1 MILEIKENKSVDS
14 YNLDGIEVL
23 IFNCEDYDKEILIPS
38 EIKSVEL
45 HTVKFNSII
54 FNSNLEEVLVNNYYS
69 ERLDLSLLPDSVKS
83 LYIADKYL
91 YLEYLPKN
99 LEELTLEYRRCLLL
113 DERLKYPKSLKKLEI
128 KGYLDVNNFNFPEN
142 LEELIIDFDLDETEV
157 LPESLKKLVTRGYL
171 DVNNYNF
178 PENLEELVIDN
189 EDDLEEIKVL
199 PENLKVLD
207 LHVIYNGDLD
217 KLKER
222 YPDVNIIS
230 IDDNERQEEEIYRK
244 LGIFFSSLLENNT

>member
-1 MILEIKENKSVDS
+1 MILEIKENRSVES

-23 IFNCEDYDKEILIPS
+23 IFDCEDYDKEILIPS

-99 LEELTLEYRRCLLL
+99 LEELTLDYGRCLLL
-113 DERLKYPKSLKKLEI
+113 DERLKYPKSLKKLKIE
-128 KGYLDVNNFNFPEN
+128 GYLDVNNFNFPEN
-142 LEELIIDFDLDETEV
+142 LEELILCGNDDIIYDIDEI
-157 LPESLKKLVTRGYL
+157 
-171 DVNNYNF
+171 
-178 PENLEELVIDN
+178 EN
-189 EDDLEEIKVL
+189 L

-207 LHVIYNGDLD
+207 LHIIYNGDLD
-217 KLKER
+217 KLRRR
-222 YPDVNIIS
+222 YPKTRIIS
-230 IDDNERQEEEIYRK
+230 IDDNERLKEEERRELKILFK
-244 LGIFFSSLLENNT
+244 SLLENNI